1 MSNFLYSIA
10 IVLVVIWTIGFFVYN
25 AGNEIHI
32 LLPLAILVSLA
43 SIIRSRNARQ

>member
-25 AGNEIHI
+25 VGNEIHF
-32 LLPLAILVSLA
+32 LLPLAALITVA
-43 SIIRSRNARQ
+43 SITRSRNARQ